1 MIKMIRLCDDPQYL
15 EKAAFW
21 FSEKWHIPYEV
32 YLQSMKE
39 CIERKN
45 GIPQWYLVLNEQ
57 NIIVAGSGIIQNDFH
72 DHPDCTPNLC
82 ALYVEKEYRKQ
93 NIARNLLE
101 YARKEVAKMGYKKL
115 YLVTDHTS
123 FYERCG
129 YEFLCMVKDD
139 EGNEE
144 RMYMTDTE

>member
-1 MIKMIRLCDDPQYL
+1 MIKMIRLCDDPQYI
-15 EKAAFW
+15 EKAACW
-21 FSEKWHIPYEV
+21 FSQKWQIPYEV
-32 YLQSMKE
+32 YLQSMNV

-57 NIIVAGSGIIQNDFH
+57 NRIVAGAGIIQNDFH
-72 DHPDCTPNLC
+72 DHPDLTPNLC
-82 ALYVEKEYRKQ
+82 ALYVEKEYRRK

-101 YARKEVAKMGYKKL
+101 YIRKEAGKMGYEKL

-129 YEFLCMVKDD
+129 YQFLCMVKDE

-144 RMYMTDTE
+144 RMYMIHT